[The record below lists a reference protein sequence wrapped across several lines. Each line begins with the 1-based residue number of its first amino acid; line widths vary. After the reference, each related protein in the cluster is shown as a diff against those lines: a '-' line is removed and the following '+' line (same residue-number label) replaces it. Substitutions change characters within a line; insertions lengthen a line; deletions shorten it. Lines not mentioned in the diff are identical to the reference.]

1 MCQSPKRHPMRSLR
15 WNKNPSWRKR
25 RVGSGGVAVEMKCG
39 VILQSLFIHFSTK
52 MILKYTLVLHNYYQK
67 RKYIKEQ
74 MKRKKIGC
82 AYLYPSLIIDS
93 YLGDW
98 SGRPP
103 RPKQRVGSERPWH
116 KESHDMRDSVWDG
129 LWRPG
134 GAFFQIGLGCVM
146 SHHHI
151 EGLCIFLFKFWRENS
166 KWSSCQ
172 QLVLQKHT
180 TKMHLLLGSRSER
193 GGARRAPTKRVILNW
208 NKVKKVC

>member
-1 MCQSPKRHPMRSLR
+1 MNVNFVLSKVYFCLSGFLPIGIYAYHPYSASLLL
-15 WNKNPSWRKR
+15 PIS
-25 RVGSGGVAVEMKCG
+25 SD
-39 VILQSLFIHFSTK
+39 SLFVPCS
-52 MILKYTLVLHNYYQK
+52 LVH
-67 RKYIKEQ
+67 
-74 MKRKKIGC
+74 
-82 AYLYPSLIIDS
+82 PSLIIDS

-116 KESHDMRDSVWDG
+116 KESHDMPDSVRGG

-151 EGLCIFLFKFWRENS
+151 DGLCTFQFKFWRENS

-172 QLVLQKHT
+172 QSV
-180 TKMHLLLGSRSER
+180 
-193 GGARRAPTKRVILNW
+193 A
-208 NKVKKVC
+208 